1 MAKPQ
6 EIKKAKRGSISD
18 KAKFVIKNTAKDVAK
33 DVMTLGGGAGLGV
46 KAAVKA
52 GAKVATK
59 AAAKKVV
66 KNTAKKVAEPKSAV
80 KVTSPRSG
88 INRRIVNT
96 RETLRTRGAK
106 DGSKAKFDAD
116 YATFK
121 NVTRQGPYKP
131 SPAKVIKIKG
141 K

>member
-33 DVMTLGGGAGLGV
+33 DVMTFGVGGGAGLG

-59 AAAKKVV
+59 VASKVAKKTAPKV
-66 KNTAKKVAEPKSAV
+66 AKKLAEPKSAV
-80 KVTSPRSG
+80 KVVKKTSAVSRKVVNMDAAMRAELAKSG
-88 INRRIVNT
+88 
-96 RETLRTRGAK
+96 
-106 DGSKAKFDAD
+106 D
-116 YATFK
+116 YAK
-121 NVTRQGPYKP
+121 YAGKAVDVKKGKI
-131 SPAKVIKIKG
+131 IKIKG